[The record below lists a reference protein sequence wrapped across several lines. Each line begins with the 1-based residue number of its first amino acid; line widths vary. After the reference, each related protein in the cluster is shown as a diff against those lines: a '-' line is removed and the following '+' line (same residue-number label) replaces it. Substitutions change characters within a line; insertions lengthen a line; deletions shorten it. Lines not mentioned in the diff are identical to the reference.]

1 MIKIINNF
9 SCIAMFSW
17 KSDSPWKYVP
27 ISTKK
32 SLSFRTLSKSSS
44 FDDNIF
50 DKSNHQEAIQES
62 HLTDSDKDAYI
73 YNLFLYMLYWIEF

>member
-1 MIKIINNF
+1 MQCSLEKATALEN
-9 SCIAMFSW
+9 A
-17 KSDSPWKYVP
+17 SPFQPKNPYHFVHV
-27 ISTKK
+27 
-32 SLSFRTLSKSSS
+32 SKSSS

-73 YNLFLYMLYWIEF
+73 SNLFLYMLYWIEF